1 MTSEKNTTLKTSF
14 KDNLKKHKKKIITA
28 TVIIGASTAAVVLGI
43 KLLNSKATKEL
54 LLENTTKVLSN
65 NKLPIDNS
73 VTDKTVDISVPSYVR
88 NLPLGQKA
96 SAEKVRQACDFGIS
110 LKEGQTLVDQYS
122 YTRKCA

>member
-1 MTSEKNTTLKTSF
+1 MISEKNTTLKTGF

-28 TVIIGASTAAVVLGI
+28 AVIVGASTVAVVLGI
-43 KLLNSKATKEL
+43 KFLNSKATNE
-54 LLENTTKVLSN
+54 LLENATKTLN
-65 NKLPIDNS
+65 DNKLPVDNLVS
-73 VTDKTVDISVPSYVR
+73 DKTVDISVPSYVR
-88 NLPLGQKA
+88 NLPMGQKA

>member
-28 TVIIGASTAAVVLGI
+28 TVIIGTSAVAVVLGV
-43 KLLNSKATKEL
+43 KLFNSKATKEL
-54 LLENTTKVLSN
+54 LLENATKALSDD
-65 NKLPIDNS
+65 KLSLDNF
-73 VTDKTVDISVPSYVR
+73 VADKTVDISVPSYIR
-88 NLPLGQKA
+88 NLPSGQKA
-96 SAEKVRQACDFGIS
+96 SAEKIRQACDFGIS